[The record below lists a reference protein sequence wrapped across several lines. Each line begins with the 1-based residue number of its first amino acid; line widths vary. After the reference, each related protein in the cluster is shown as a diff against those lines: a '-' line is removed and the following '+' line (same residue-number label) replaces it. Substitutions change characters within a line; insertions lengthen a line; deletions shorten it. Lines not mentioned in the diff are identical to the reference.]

1 MWSLRDVRA
10 NATNIVLVAIAA
22 IILFKIVIPAVTGWE
37 IGFIDPIRL
46 RVCHLKKRGKFK
58 IRYIQINP
66 FRKEITVDGVTLL
79 DIGSKSKKGKEK
91 SKQDIEKGDKAKD
104 VETPGEK
111 KPLKFLRYIPLIKRI
126 LIGFKFRV
134 SDIKLQKLDLS
145 IGDIGLFV
153 NTIPKTGQLNL
164 EFFVRR
170 ALWRDEIVCAESI
183 VSLKADL
190 ITDPSLLND
199 NKFIKNIFVDFKF
212 GGITI
217 PMSYIAELK
226 PKKEVD
232 VTTYFESERSE
243 NEILAT
249 NKMETE
255 AEREK
260 CQFTE
265 EDIFNTV
272 NQIEDTLDKLRDFAD
287 LIADFTIS
295 IDKFKIKEV
304 QVTQHPVLIQMN
316 KYMNYTLF
324 CSNFTFNATKFNN
337 DMPGFKLQFKDED
350 SPFKMS
356 MAVSR
361 LDMYVNINR
370 VDKNIT
376 EVLKLADI
384 PNVTLFGETNLLS
397 QKFRTCDTSE
407 SVSENALFNIKGT
420 ISSPTI
426 DISLSDLSFVK
437 SFMKNI
443 KVFTS
448 TCSGCIFKN
457 EVRKEEQMNKS
468 KSIINTYFETFLP
481 LINVKINLEDPKYII
496 NHKNNLIIS
505 NVSVLMIEYKSQC
518 NLVAV
523 SDKRKE
529 IQYES
534 VCDIEMLDL
543 RLSHVFREKDY
554 EHVIF
559 QIDSIALDNKIKLLP
574 ELNFSTYATVDTFN
588 LDLSELPT
596 LIMLSEVV
604 KNLDDEIYS
613 VEQYYFNG
621 LYEKFS
627 SVIKNAMET
636 CKVIGK
642 NQVENEIPLKEV
654 INNSLP
660 DFFDYFVLTV
670 RNVTA
675 TLGARSV
682 FMPKDK
688 FTLLEPQSGKDFVDG
703 KLRKYCNE
711 INKLQIAFFG
721 NKTQW
726 HSNINAGHVGMT
738 KSGNTEKYTAYQSSD
753 LDDISTSDATEVERP
768 WNLNV
773 LIDKITSTV
782 IGECPQLSDKLTV
795 KTVARVSV
803 VSVKVF
809 PETDFYETTEAPRV
823 IVQLEN
829 KSVKAII
836 SLMNIFLILSGIHT
850 LHQIFGNAME
860 EQNGPSKA
868 KEFFLAMSKVKKKS
882 AAKRIRWSDLKSM
895 LTINMLSEYYE
906 QIFILPNDLRT
917 ALEFNNSFLTV
928 RNVNDISFTGDY
940 FRTCIESPTVKN
952 YWVRLISI
960 VKFNVAADL
969 KSLKKQPKMK
979 FDELFEDSPGITL
992 ENESW
997 HFSIPYDFEMF
1008 RIFDNFS
1015 TIAKTMKQ
1023 LIHSFKTGS
1032 SDLIIFS
1039 KPVKTPSLPKIKLKS
1054 KRMLFSVDDDPFE
1067 SELNT
1072 IFQVGLQE
1080 QKERLEKR
1088 KEFDEQALRK
1098 LHGSKK
1104 ASGMCGDSVEDII
1117 LKRKIKLSKKNIP
1130 DQLINKDMPLIST
1143 PFNIDG
1149 KQNKKKHTEEMI
1161 SSDLESEYEALQENI
1176 SHSWIERIRKIRAK
1190 QNTEFKNNFEYIWG
1204 QIDYSK
1210 LPPDIN
1216 KKVLSFT
1223 SNPFL
1228 MNLIIEGIDV
1238 DILTPKCGVQNIPD
1252 FLHKIG
1258 KGIPKDTEYSI
1269 MVPMYLDAKFSEIR
1283 WHLRDYPLPF
1293 IHMPPLLPSQSRET
1307 TSIRI
1312 HGDFMVTEDMIYS
1325 QQELRTVF
1333 VPLVPSIIVEN
1344 QDKFYSLLVPR
1355 TMTSIKLYTDLQF
1368 DLHSKDTLLVTW
1380 GGSYSPAIQQVMQC
1394 FDNFS
1399 KPPLDPSMKT
1409 GFWDKIRYIFHARV
1423 NINLKNNGK
1432 FEIALK
1438 GSKSPYKIAG
1448 QDAGFIIGFEEGVQ
1462 IVCNPDD
1469 NPKNFLSCTADRVHF
1484 SIPNYFAKPLLVWS
1498 RPSSDSVFIANQVDT
1513 NLQDSSS
1520 FYYLL
1525 DLEHKINQASDINT
1539 MKLAY
1544 IEKTGIKLTGGMKL
1558 ALGFVFERLVP
1569 GTNNRTF
1576 DCRDHWD
1583 VRLCNPIY
1591 VSDLKKHDSFS
1602 NYRSDFIHLSLVLT
1616 SKSENAY
1623 NALQLSP
1630 KSLRTFFSWWKMFSG
1645 NFPVRRG
1652 PLFGLQ
1658 SIAPKFGEHLATMS
1672 YSADVSPLYITH
1684 MYHNLDAENI
1694 MKKSFLDVAEY
1705 AGIKARVDRFIMDL
1719 HQRKETFTE
1728 YQEELDRTKKVTAM
1742 KFLEGA
1748 VSTYDIDIR
1757 AVHGIFTALEYIEQR
1772 EDAVYE
1778 IHDNNMQ
1785 WIDLTDF
1792 QEAFYVDTDNYL
1804 PNIKILPML
1813 FANKFSY
1820 KKRASYGDKFQV
1832 DPNNFNPIEP
1842 FDNAHSHKCV
1852 LREPFKANF
1861 GVIENR
1867 LESLQ
1872 QLEASIKADCD
1883 KDNEHKHDYDKYVN
1897 QASLSVKNVE
1907 ALLEDLQIMNGVKD
1921 KPAGS
1926 SGYHY
1931 PAVELIQ
1938 DTNSEGFENKY
1949 YVQNM
1954 LLKWNEAVRDIAFKF
1969 LHFANLTNQ
1978 FMSLSSHKSER
1989 TFNDIIQ
1996 QRLQREQRS
2005 DDESNASAIER
2016 VKSEVE
2022 FENNSD
2028 ADILKTALLNMF
2040 EETLSE
2046 LGTNI
2051 GHKVWNNHFVQFNCP
2066 QIQFVSDEDPD
2077 ISVLVSS
2084 PTILLKV
2091 VSFDEDTQENV
2102 DNTFLK
2108 RYGFFM
2114 SNANAFIFHRKKMG
2128 KYPELVFDASLYGQD
2143 KGADWPPWLGVEVS
2157 FDPTPLKK
2165 FALIDNFSA
2174 FTYIQKLLPFSPM
2187 YDNIKD
2193 SIENKISGFLPTI
2206 NIAATSRDFLA
2217 AYKIIANLVLYV
2229 EPYNKALKRQIE
2241 AVSLALDLDDTD
2253 KLKAAVASLA
2263 NTERVL
2269 DRVVR
2274 EFIFRRRLL
2283 KDVDMIDLSNVYNER
2298 MNQLLRMYIIMKVFT
2313 ESNRNEN
2320 DCTIFWDFKIKEIR
2334 LHMLHNNSK
2343 PFMDIIVQDVNF
2355 QRLLTDTGYTDNM
2368 ATVKTMHVYNK
2379 DKDAAYHD
2387 LLAPCPPKHINES
2400 RLAEQP
2406 IVALRW
2412 GVEKPVGGIRIFKT
2426 VSTNITGISVKL
2438 EEETINRIVQWLS
2451 LEDLK
2456 NVTLDDDDNDSRADT
2471 DSSSSFSVGK
2481 DNKIRISGTKDV
2493 DIMMKRSTSYITIE
2507 NMLINSF
2514 KLNISFK
2521 GKGKLR
2527 LANVTDFLFTFP
2539 TLLFENQTMTL
2550 SDMMV
2555 KIKNILI
2562 KVLLK
2567 HTGKFLGTKFKHHP
2581 SPSLSLPS
2589 NGSPLKQITSFSSK
2603 NESKESQPD
2612 TLI

>member
-1 MWSLRDVRA
+1 MWSLRDIRN
-10 NATNIVLVAIAA
+10 NASTILVVAIAA
-22 IILFKIVIPAVTGWE
+22 LILFKVVIPGLTGWE
-37 IGFIDPIRL
+37 LGFIDPFRL
-46 RVCHLKKRGKFK
+46 RVCHIKKRGKFK

-66 FRKEITVDGVTLL
+66 FRKEIVVDGVTIYDLA
-79 DIGSKSKKGKEK
+79 SKNK
-91 SKQDIEKGDKAKD
+91 KAKD
-104 VETPGEK
+104 KKQQKNKEEK
-111 KPLKFLRYIPLIKRI
+111 KPDEKKTNEKKTPKFVRYIPLIKRI
-126 LIGFKFRV
+126 LDGFKFRMTV
-134 SDIKLQKLDLS
+134 VNFEKLDLS
-145 IGDIGLFV
+145 IGDVGFFV
-153 NTIPKTGQLNL
+153 NTMPKTGQLSL
-164 EFFVRR
+164 EFFIRR
-170 ALWRDEIVCAESI
+170 ALWHDEIVCAESI

-190 ITDPSLLND
+190 VTDPAMLNE
-199 NKFIKNIFVDFKF
+199 NKYVTNVFADFKF

-217 PMSYIAELK
+217 PMTYIAALK

-232 VTTYFESERSE
+232 INDLFESEKSE
-243 NEILAT
+243 NEILVR
-249 NKMETE
+249 NRF
-255 AEREK
+255 ERASEIER
-260 CQFTE
+260 CQFTD
-265 EDIFNTV
+265 EDVFKAV
-272 NQIEDTLDKLRDFAD
+272 NHIEDTLDKFRNFAD
-287 LIADFTIS
+287 IIADFTVS
-295 IDKFKIKEV
+295 IDKFKVKEL
-304 QVTQHPVLIQMN
+304 QVTQHPTLAQMN

-324 CSNFTFNATKFNN
+324 CSNFTFNATKFCN
-337 DMPGFKLQFKDED
+337 DMPGFKLQFKEED

-356 MAVSR
+356 MAITR
-361 LDMYVNINR
+361 FDMYVNINR
-370 VDKNIT
+370 VDKQKVQ
-376 EVLKLADI
+376 VLKLADI
-384 PNVTLFGETNLLS
+384 PNITLFGQTNLLS
-397 QKFRTCDTSE
+397 QKFRTCDTSN

-426 DISLSDLSFVK
+426 DISLPDLSFVK
-437 SFMKNI
+437 SFLKNI

-448 TCSGCIFKN
+448 TCSGCMFKN
-457 EVRKEEQMNKS
+457 EVRKEQQMNKS

-496 NHKNNLIIS
+496 NHQDNLIIS
-505 NVSVLMIEYKSQC
+505 NVSVLMIDYTSEC
-518 NLVAV
+518 DLVQV
-523 SDKRKE
+523 SDKRRE
-529 IQYES
+529 IRYQS
-534 VCDIEMLDL
+534 SCNVEMLDV
-543 RLSHVFREKDY
+543 RLTHVYREKAY

-559 QIDSIALDNKIKLLP
+559 QVDSIALDNKIKLLP
-574 ELNFSTYATVDTFN
+574 EVNVANFTTVDTFN

-604 KNLDDEIYS
+604 KKLDDEIYA
-613 VEQYYFNG
+613 VEEFYFHG

-627 SVIKNAMET
+627 SVIKNAMKT
-636 CKVIGK
+636 CNVIGK
-642 NQVENEIPLKEV
+642 NKVENEIPLKEV
-654 INNSLP
+654 INNNLP

-670 RNVTA
+670 RNISA

-688 FTLLEPQSGKDFVDG
+688 FTSLEPQSGKDFVDG

-711 INKLQIAFFG
+711 INKLQVAFFG

-726 HSNINAGHVGMT
+726 HSNVNAGHVGMT
-738 KSGNTEKYTAYQSSD
+738 KSGNTEKYAAYQSSD

-768 WNLNV
+768 WNLSI

-795 KTVARVSV
+795 KTVARVTV
-803 VSVKVF
+803 VSVKIF
-809 PETDFYETTEAPRV
+809 PESEFYETNEDPKV
-823 IVQLEN
+823 IIQVEN

-860 EQNGPSKA
+860 EQKGPSKA

-895 LTINMLSEYYE
+895 LIINMLSEYYE

-917 ALEFNNSFLTV
+917 ALEFNNSFLSV
-928 RNVNDISFTGDY
+928 KNVNDISFTGEY

-960 VKFNVAADL
+960 VKFNVSADIKAL
-969 KSLKKQPKMK
+969 KQQPKMS
-979 FDELFEDSPGITL
+979 FDELSEDAPGITL

-1032 SDLIIFS
+1032 NDLIIFS
-1039 KPVKTPSLPKIKLKS
+1039 KPVKTPSLPHVKLKS

-1067 SELNT
+1067 AELNT

-1080 QKERLEKR
+1080 QKNRLEKR
-1088 KEFDEQALRK
+1088 KEFDEQALKK

-1104 ASGMCGDSVEDII
+1104 ASGMCGDSVEEII
-1117 LKRKIKLSKKNIP
+1117 LKRRLKLSKKNTP
-1130 DQLINKDMPLIST
+1130 DQLINKDMPLINT

-1149 KQNKKKHTEEMI
+1149 KQNKKKNTEEMI
-1161 SSDLESEYEALQENI
+1161 SNDLEAEYESLQEHI
-1176 SHSWIERIRKIRAK
+1176 SHSWIERIRKVRAK
-1190 QNTEFKNNFEYIWG
+1190 QNLEFKNNFEYIWG
-1204 QIDYSK
+1204 SIDYSR

-1223 SNPFL
+1223 SDPFL

-1238 DILTPKCGVQNIPD
+1238 DILKPKCGVENIPD

-1258 KGIPKDTEYSI
+1258 KGIPKETEYSI

-1293 IHMPPLLPSQSRET
+1293 IHMPKLLPSQSREAHC
-1307 TSIRI
+1307 IRI
-1312 HGDFMVTEDMIYS
+1312 HGDFMVTEDMIHS

-1344 QDKFYSLLVPR
+1344 KDKYYSLLVPR

-1409 GFWDKIRYIFHARV
+1409 GFWDKVRYIFHARV

-1438 GSKSPYKIAG
+1438 GSKSPYKIGG
-1448 QDAGFIIGFEEGVQ
+1448 QDAGFIIGFEDDVQ

-1469 NPKNFLSCTADRVHF
+1469 NPKHFLSCTADRVHF
-1484 SIPNYFAKPLLVWS
+1484 SIPNFFAKPLLVWS
-1498 RPSSDSVFIANQVDT
+1498 RPSSDSVFIPNQTDT

-1525 DLEHKINQASDINT
+1525 DLEHKVNQASDINT
-1539 MKLAY
+1539 MKLGY

-1569 GTNNRTF
+1569 GTNDRTF

-1591 VSDLKKHDSFS
+1591 VKDLKKHDSFS
-1602 NYRSDFIHLSLVLT
+1602 NYRSDFIHLSLVLV
-1616 SKSENAY
+1616 SKNENAY

-1630 KSLRTFFSWWKMFSG
+1630 KSLRTFFSWWKMFSD

-1672 YSADVSPLYITH
+1672 YFADVSPLYITH
-1684 MYHNLDAENI
+1684 MYHNLDAESI
-1694 MKKSFLDVAEY
+1694 MQKSFLDVAEY
-1705 AGIKARVDRFIMDL
+1705 AGVKARVDRFVMDL

-1728 YQEELDRTKKVTAM
+1728 YQEELDRTKKVSAM
-1742 KFLEGA
+1742 KFLEGS

-1757 AVHGIFTALEYIEQR
+1757 AMHGLFTALEYIEQR

-1804 PNIKILPML
+1804 PHIKVLPML

-1820 KKRASYGDKFQV
+1820 QKKASYGDKFQV
-1832 DPNNFNPIEP
+1832 DPSTFNPIEP
-1842 FDNAHSHKCV
+1842 YDNAHSHKCY
-1852 LREPFKANF
+1852 LRKPYNPNF
-1861 GVIENR
+1861 RVIENR
-1867 LESLQ
+1867 LKSLQ
-1872 QLEASIKADCD
+1872 RLESKIKAD
-1883 KDNEHKHDYDKYVN
+1883 YDDVEDSKKKEYENYVN
-1897 QASLSVKNVE
+1897 KASLSVKNVE
-1907 ALLEDLQIMNGVKD
+1907 ALLEDLQMMTGVKE
-1921 KPAGS
+1921 KTN

-1954 LLKWNEAVRDIAFKF
+1954 LLKWNEDVRDIAFKF
-1969 LHFANLTNQ
+1969 LHFSNLTHQ
-1978 FMSLSSHKSER
+1978 FMSLASHKTER
-1989 TFNDIIQ
+1989 TFNDIIH
-1996 QRLQREQRS
+1996 QRLQRELHS
-2005 DDESNASAIER
+2005 DDESNNSAIER
-2016 VKSEVE
+2016 VKSEIE

-2028 ADILKTALLNMF
+2028 DETLKAALLDMF
-2040 EETLSE
+2040 EERLSE
-2046 LGTNI
+2046 LGANI

-2066 QIQFVSDEDPD
+2066 QIQFVSDEDPN

-2091 VSFDEDTQENV
+2091 ISFDDDIHENV
-2102 DNTFLK
+2102 ENTFLK
-2108 RYGFFM
+2108 RYGIFM
-2114 SNANAFIFHRKKMG
+2114 SNANAFMFHRKKMG
-2128 KYPELVFDASLYGQD
+2128 RYPELVFDASLYGQD

-2174 FTYIQKLLPFSPM
+2174 FNYLQKLQPFSSM
-2187 YDNIKD
+2187 YDTVKD
-2193 SIENKISGFLPTI
+2193 SIENKITGFLPRI
-2206 NIAATSRDFLA
+2206 NVAATSTDFLA
-2217 AYKIIANLVLYV
+2217 AYKIITNLVLYV
-2229 EPYNKALKRQIE
+2229 EPDNKVLKRQIE
-2241 AVSLALDLDDTD
+2241 AFSLALDLDDTNR
-2253 KLKAAVASLA
+2253 LKGVVANLA

-2269 DRVVR
+2269 ERVVR
-2274 EFIFRRRLL
+2274 EFIFKRRLL
-2283 KDVDMIDLSNVYNER
+2283 KDVDLLDLSNVYNER
-2298 MNQLLRMYIIMKVFT
+2298 MNHLLRLYIIMKVFT
-2313 ESNRNEN
+2313 ESNRSES
-2320 DCTIFWDFKIKEIR
+2320 DCTVLWDFKIKEVV
-2334 LHMLHNNSK
+2334 LHMLHNSTK
-2343 PFMDIIVQDVNF
+2343 PFMDIIVKDVNF
-2355 QRLLTDTGYTDNM
+2355 QRLQTDTGYTDNM
-2368 ATVKTMHVYNK
+2368 ATVKTMHIYNK
-2379 DKDAAYHD
+2379 DSDAAYHD
-2387 LLAPCPPKHINES
+2387 LLAPCPTNKISDIRQEQ
-2400 RLAEQP
+2400 QP
-2406 IVALRW
+2406 IVAIRW
-2412 GVEKPVGGIRIFKT
+2412 GVEKPVGGIRIVKS

-2438 EEETINRIVQWLS
+2438 EEETINRIIQWLS
-2451 LEDLK
+2451 LEHLK
-2456 NVTLDDDDNDSRADT
+2456 NITPDDDDNYSDSN
-2471 DSSSSFSVGK
+2471 SSLSVGQ
-2481 DNKIRISGTKDV
+2481 DNKIRITGSKGEV
-2493 DIMMKRSTSYITIE
+2493 DEMLKRSTNYLTIE
-2507 NMLINSF
+2507 NMLISSF

-2550 SDMMV
+2550 SDLMV
-2555 KIKNILI
+2555 KIKGVLI

-2581 SPSLSLPS
+2581 TPSLGLPS
-2589 NGSPLKQITSFSSK
+2589 TGSPLKRITSMASK
-2603 NESKESQPD
+2603 NDSKD
-2612 TLI
+2612 TERDTVV